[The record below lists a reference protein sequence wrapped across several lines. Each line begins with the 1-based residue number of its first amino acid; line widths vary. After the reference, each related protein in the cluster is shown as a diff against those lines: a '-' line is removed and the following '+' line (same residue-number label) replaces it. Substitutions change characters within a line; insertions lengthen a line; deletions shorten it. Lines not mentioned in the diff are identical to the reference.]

1 MKGEINQFNSREEL
15 IKIIIYV
22 TMSQKESER
31 IENEKRLNMYITI
44 VA

>member
-1 MKGEINQFNSREEL
+1 MKKEL